1 MSKTLYVG
9 IYDYPYCYKAYECI
23 NNAFV
28 EIDISGKNMENDI
41 GAIYDYDCEDNKI
54 QWYDQLSYE
63 VRQYDNIIVCNDG
76 CYSFIDLTKLKKEEF
91 KINEVIKA
99 TSLHTDNFDED
110 LSLAKF
116 EESLITHIQK
126 AQKLT
131 LKKNIKANEVIIDG
145 DLAIINKFAYIGVD
159 GSIHQ
164 SNAMICGLKVAY
176 EKDLAKDFGYNFI
189 LAETPE
195 PQEPKTLQDYTDEE
209 LLKELLRRKEQ

>member
-9 IYDYPYCYKAYECI
+9 FYDYDYDYAVCELI
-23 NNAFV
+23 DNEFV
-28 EIDISGKNMENDI
+28 EIDISENDI
-41 GAIYDYDCEDNKI
+41 QAIYEFYHFYDDDENKLK
-54 QWYDQLSYE
+54 YYSRLSDKIK
-63 VRQYDNIIVCNDG
+63 QYDNIIVCANAG
-76 CYSFIDLTKLKKEEF
+76 YSFIDLTKFKKEEF

-99 TSLHTDNFDED
+99 TSLHTDNVDED

-131 LKKNIKANEVIIDG
+131 LKKNIKANEVIIDQ
-145 DLAIINKFAYIGVD
+145 DLAIINKFAYIGGD

>member
-9 IYDYPYCYKAYECI
+9 FYDEGCYSKAWELI
-23 NNAFV
+23 DDEFNV
-28 EIDISGKNMENDI
+28 IDISEKDMDTINYYIKNNKNEL
-41 GAIYDYDCEDNKI
+41 YDKLSNK
-54 QWYDQLSYE
+54 
-63 VRQYDNIIVCNDG
+63 VKRYDNIIVCYNTD
-76 CYSFIDLTKLKKEEF
+76 YNFIDLTKLKKEEF

-145 DLAIINKFAYIGVD
+145 DLAIINKFAYIGGD

>member
-1 MSKTLYVG
+1 MSKTLYIG
-9 IYDYPYCYKAYECI
+9 IKNRWWENICEFIDNK
-23 NNAFV
+23 FV
-28 EIDISGKNMENDI
+28 DVDTNISGEDMMNIENF
-41 GAIYDYDCEDNKI
+41 GNLDNEE
-54 QWYDQLSYE
+54 WYNSLSN
-63 VRQYDNIIVCNDG
+63 RLKQYDNIIVCEDG
-76 CYSFIDLTKLKKEEF
+76 YYSFIDLTKLKKEEF

-126 AQKLT
+126 AQTLT
-131 LKKNIKANEVIIDG
+131 LKKNIKANEVIIDE

-164 SNAMICGLKVAY
+164 SNAMICGLKVDY

-189 LAETPE
+189 LAENPE

>member
-9 IYDYPYCYKAYECI
+9 FYDYSFYCQARELI
-23 NNAFV
+23 DNEFIA
-28 EIDISGKNMENDI
+28 IDISEKDMDTINYYN
-41 GAIYDYDCEDNKI
+41 CKDNKI
-54 QWYDQLSYE
+54 EWYDELSDK
-63 VRQYDNIIVCNDG
+63 VKQYDNIIVCEDG
-76 CYSFIDLTKLKKEEF
+76 YYRFIDLTKLMKEKF
-91 KINEVIKA
+91 KINEKIKV
-99 TSLHTDNFDED
+99 TSLHLDNFDED
-110 LSLAKF
+110 TSLAKF

-131 LKKNIKANEVIIDG
+131 LKKNIKANEVIIDQ
-145 DLAIINKFAYIGVD
+145 DLAIINKFAYIGAD

-164 SNAMICGLKVAY
+164 SNTMICGLKVDY